1 MKKEFALAFNEV
13 LDDKQLPREVI
24 LGALEAAL
32 VSAYRKTVNASTA
45 QEVIAKINELTGDM
59 EIYAEKEVVEDVQD
73 DRTEV
78 TLDDARK
85 ADPNAKLGDIVIVE
99 STPENFGRVAAQ
111 AARQMIQQRIREA
124 EREAQKE

>member
-13 LDDKQLPREVI
+13 L
-24 LGALEAAL
+24 
-32 VSAYRKTVNASTA
+32 
-45 QEVIAKINELTGDM
+45 
-59 EIYAEKEVVEDVQD
+59 D

-85 ADPNAKLGDIVIVE
+85 ADPNAKFGDIVIVE

-124 EREAQKE
+124 EREAQKEYFSQLVGEVVNGVVQASNPHMITVGMDRKAE